1 MKKLEIDREVNEFI
15 KARKRDYRVCT
26 SCDGAVIL
34 PVEIKPPKDSDF
46 EIRIGENTLFV
57 SEVQFKILSRIDASM
72 LYWVK
77 MYDDFPLK

>member
-1 MKKLEIDREVNEFI
+1 MEKLEIDREVSEYI

-26 SCDGAVIL
+26 SCDGALIL

-46 EIRIGENTLFV
+46 KIRVGENTLYI
-57 SEVQFKILSRIDASM
+57 SSVQSKILERIDASM

-77 MYDDFPLK
+77 LYAL

>member
-1 MKKLEIDREVNEFI
+1 MKALEIDREVYEFI

-34 PVEIKPPKDSDF
+34 PVEIKPPKQSDY
-46 EIRIGENTLFV
+46 EIKIGENTLYV
-57 SEVQFKILSRIDASM
+57 SEVQFKILRRIDSSM

-77 MYDDFPLK
+77 LYDNFSI